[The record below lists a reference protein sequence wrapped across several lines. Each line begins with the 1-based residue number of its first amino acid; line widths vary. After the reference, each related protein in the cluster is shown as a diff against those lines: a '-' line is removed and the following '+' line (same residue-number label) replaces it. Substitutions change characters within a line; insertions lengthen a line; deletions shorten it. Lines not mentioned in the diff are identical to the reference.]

1 MLRATKPLQRSK
13 NRASASLDVPTLVH
27 DCILSVLGGAEN
39 IQELSVWGPWS
50 ASFEQSILQP
60 LHSALSTR
68 PIRKLHVESDN
79 LCDLLPFA
87 EFLGLEEVSI
97 EIMQPKAELSQSTQ
111 AFSRFIKHIAPSIR
125 ILSVASWEAHS
136 VVRGIAGVFLDEGEK
151 RPLKF

>member
-1 MLRATKPLQRSK
+1 MLRATNALRRSK
-13 NRASASLDVPTLVH
+13 SRASTSLDVPTLVR
-27 DCILSVLGGAEN
+27 DCILNVLGGAEN

-68 PIRKLHVESDN
+68 PIRKLHIESDN
-79 LCDLLPFA
+79 LRDLLPFT

-97 EIMQPKAELSQSTQ
+97 EIMQPKTELSQSTQ

-125 ILSVASWEAHS
+125 VLSVAAWEAHS
-136 VVRGIAGVFLDEGEK
+136 VIDGLAGVLLDEGEK
-151 RPLKF
+151 HPLNF